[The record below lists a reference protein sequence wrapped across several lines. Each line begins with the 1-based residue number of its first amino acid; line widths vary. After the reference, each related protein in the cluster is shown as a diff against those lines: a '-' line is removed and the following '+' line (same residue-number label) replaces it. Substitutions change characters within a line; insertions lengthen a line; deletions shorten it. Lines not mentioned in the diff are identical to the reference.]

1 MSSASPLPEDT
12 LTAFANTDTQRLAAR
27 MAQDVFAGTFRESA
41 STDMAALADRMSA
54 LEQQCHNWTQAA
66 DSDDG
71 RALRLALLISG
82 LDQWGLA
89 YSQAFNLT
97 ALPALTA
104 LLGALRN
111 RLDAQAESRF
121 QHYFARLEQIEGDA
135 IDFKV
140 ELRRNIHLALWHAM
154 AACESTEQARHIL
167 QPLGGMMLAVN
178 ERMPQLGWRLL
189 ADALANIQ
197 VCLLDESG
205 AATPVGRESTQQ
217 LFESLQHALP
227 RERYQEIM
235 AYSAQVVMAWQQA
248 RRQAH

>member
-1 MSSASPLPEDT
+1 MSLPEDT
-12 LTAFANTDTQRLAAR
+12 LTAFANIDTQRLAAR
-27 MAQDVFAGTFRESA
+27 MAQDVFANTFRESA
-41 STDMAALADRMSA
+41 ATDMAALADRMTA

-66 DSDDG
+66 DGDDG
-71 RALRLALLISG
+71 RALRLAMLISG

-111 RLDAQAESRF
+111 RLEAQAEARF
-121 QHYFARLEQIEGDA
+121 QHYFARLEQVEGDA

-154 AACESTEQARHIL
+154 AACETTEQARHIL
-167 QPLGGMMLAVN
+167 KPLGGMMLAVN
-178 ERMPQLGWRLL
+178 ERMPQIGWRLL

-197 VCLLDESG
+197 ICLLDEKG